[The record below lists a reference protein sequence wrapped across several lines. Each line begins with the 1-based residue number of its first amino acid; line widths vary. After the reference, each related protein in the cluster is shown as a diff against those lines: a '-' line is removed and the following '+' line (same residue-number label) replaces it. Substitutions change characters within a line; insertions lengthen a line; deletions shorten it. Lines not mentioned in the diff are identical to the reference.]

1 MTVAVQPVR
10 PSYQTPPLL
19 TEYIAAAPKAPANRD
34 PLYGFLRDTQDH
46 ALDGEQGFRS
56 AVTWWTKS
64 RTADSKHDRCLTKSR
79 ECHARG
85 EYAMADYWVEQAQH
99 WDAHEDTCLDRV
111 WATFTGIAESCR
123 QIVNKIERLLSPSR
137 QRAGK
142 GQVTR

>member
-1 MTVAVQPVR
+1 MAIAQ
-10 PSYQTPPLL
+10 QPPLL
-19 TEYIAAAPKAPANRD
+19 LEQTAVLKAPRRMD
-34 PLYGFLRDTQDH
+34 LMYGFLRDTQDH
-46 ALDGEQGFRS
+46 ALDGEQGFKS

-64 RTADSKHDRCLTKSR
+64 RTADSKHDRCLIKSR
-79 ECHARG
+79 ECYARG
-85 EYAMADYWVEQAQH
+85 EYAVADYWVEQAQH

-142 GQVTR
+142 GRVTR